1 MNNLNSDKICI
12 TILAG
17 GKGTRLWPLSTPAH
31 PKPFVE
37 LGAFGSLY
45 GSTVRRAMAVRP
57 GALVTIAEASLRTFC
72 TGEGIAFVE
81 EPEAR
86 NTAPAV
92 ALAGVQAV
100 RALGPDAV
108 VAVLPADHHIP
119 DGPKFAETV
128 GTLTELCRREESLGV
143 MGIRP
148 TGPETGYGYLEAG
161 EVLPGGY
168 RLARFVEKPDRAT
181 AQAMIDAGNFSWN
194 SGMFVFPAA
203 LLEREMKL
211 HCPGMWEA
219 AEAWALRG
227 EAAPYRA
234 LESISVDY
242 ALMERTSRVVMVP
255 ASFEWSDVGGFRSL
269 HALLSKDGAGNAGW
283 GPGRSEAC
291 EGCLVITRKAE
302 TLVRALKDIAYVET
316 DAGTLVTPLSE
327 AEGIRAG
334 VEAILV
340 GGVSSK

>member
-1 MNNLNSDKICI
+1 MNSVNSLQICI
-12 TILAG
+12 AIIAG

-31 PKPFVE
+31 PKPFVQ

-45 GSTVRRAMAVRP
+45 GSTVNRARAVHP
-57 GALVTIAEASLRTFC
+57 GALVAIAEASLRTFC
-72 TGEGIAFVE
+72 AGEGIVFAE
-81 EPEAR
+81 EPEAK

-100 RALGPDAV
+100 RALGRDAV
-108 VAVLPADHHIP
+108 VVVLPADHHIP
-119 DGPKFAETV
+119 DGPLFAETV
-128 GTLTELCRREESLGV
+128 RTLADLCQEEGSLGV

-161 EVLPGGY
+161 EAIRGGY

-181 AQAMIDAGNFSWN
+181 AQKMLDAGNFSWN

-203 LLEREMKL
+203 LLEREMKV

-219 AEAWALRG
+219 AEAWAHRG
-227 EAAPYRA
+227 DAGPYRA
-234 LESISVDY
+234 LPSISVDY
-242 ALMERTSRVVMVP
+242 ALMEKTSRVVMVP
-255 ASFEWSDVGGFRSL
+255 AAFEWSDVGGFRSL
-269 HALLSKDGAGNAGW
+269 HALLPKDGAGNAGW
-283 GPGRSEAC
+283 GPGRSEDC
-291 EGCLVITRKAE
+291 EGCLVITRKPE
-302 TLVRALKDIAYVET
+302 TLVRALKDTAYVET

-334 VEAILV
+334 VESILA
-340 GGVSSK
+340 GARK